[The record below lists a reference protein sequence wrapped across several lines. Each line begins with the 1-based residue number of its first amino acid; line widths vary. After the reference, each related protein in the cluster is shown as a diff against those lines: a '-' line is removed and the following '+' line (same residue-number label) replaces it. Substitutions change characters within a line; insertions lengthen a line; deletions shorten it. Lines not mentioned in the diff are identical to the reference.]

1 MLHGTKI
8 MRRHQDKHQ
17 LEHICRNF
25 ASEVLCIA
33 YWSRNASDQSS
44 PVAVDSLRFSLYFMG
59 QQRCGDIR
67 TKYGWGISAAVL
79 HESLRF
85 TFNFP
90 TFHGTRRMRRYQG
103 KVQLEHSSRNSP
115 GKSYALHLGAGRLA
129 ATADRLQSLDSEFSS
144 CSMGRSS

>member
-25 ASEVLCIA
+25 AAEVLCIA

-67 TKYGWGISAAVL
+67 TKYSWSISAAIL
-79 HESLRF
+79 HESPMQRVLGQDGWRPKRIGCSRL
-85 TFNFP
+85 TRNFRI
-90 TFHGTRRMRRYQG
+90 FHGTKIMRRYRD
-103 KVQLEHSSRNSP
+103 KHHLEHNCRSPAAMVLCIAYWSRMP
-115 GKSYALHLGAGRLA
+115 RE
-129 ATADRLQSLDSEFSS
+129 QS
-144 CSMGRSS
+144 